1 MIHRTRRVLACLMVL
16 CSVVAIPVSAASASD
31 ASIKAA
37 IRSYNPRLLVD
48 EGHFVTA
55 IGEYKTSHNPSGVQA
70 ALGAS
75 IATIHSLKSKIA
87 AQPAIRQR
95 VKAGKAKLQ
104 VGLQGI
110 IVAYERLK
118 TAFGEHN
125 VSPEAAKS
133 EVANAGIAVDKART
147 ELAEGMKLLR

>member
-70 ALGAS
+70 ALAAS
-75 IATIHSLKSKIA
+75 IATIDSLKSKIA
-87 AQPAIRQR
+87 AQPAIRHR

-125 VSPEAAKS
+125 VSPEAAKN